1 MKSRTIFI
9 LSLAV
14 LIGVPNASAQSF
26 KERLKNA
33 TKKVEQKVKQEIKQ
47 EVAPQ
52 KLPEKSSN
60 SSSSSRNK
68 EQPKRHGTTAGTDNK
83 KNVND
88 KTSIALFGG
97 DHTALFAPVGDTINA
112 KYGTKS
118 VVPVKP
124 PKEETKQPDWNDARV
139 YIYELD
145 NKSLVDEYL
154 MLDDCIESGYI
165 SNSSPAS
172 FRYNSLLDELV
183 ARTNVLNTMVEH
195 YNEAKDNYNSDDK
208 SFTDLELNFIIRNV
222 LDARAYK
229 TLIRSSLA
237 PLFSL
242 NTRTKKTFIEDS
254 TKEYF
259 NAHGGYENAHKV
271 KWTVLKTSKTNK

>member
-1 MKSRTIFI
+1 MKSRTIII

-14 LIGVPNASAQSF
+14 LIGVPDASAQSF

-33 TKKVEQKVKQEIKQ
+33 AKKVEQKVKQEVKQ
-47 EVAPQ
+47 EVSPQ
-52 KLPEKSSN
+52 KLPEKSGN

-68 EQPKRHGTTAGTDNK
+68 EQPKRHDTVAGTDNK

-88 KTSIALFGG
+88 KASIALFGG
-97 DHTALFAPVGDTINA
+97 DHTALFAPVGDAINA

-124 PKEETKQPDWNDARV
+124 PKEEAKQPDWNDARV

-208 SFTDLELNFIIRNV
+208 SFADLELNFIIRNV
-222 LDARAYK
+222 LDVRAYK

-242 NTRTKKTFIEDS
+242 NTLTKKTFIKDS

-259 NAHGGYENAHKV
+259 NAHGGYENAHKAQ
-271 KWTVLKTSKTNK
+271 WTVLKTSKTNK

>member
-9 LSLAV
+9 LSLAI

-195 YNEAKDNYNSDDK
+195 YNEAKDDYNSDDK

>member
-1 MKSRTIFI
+1 MKSRTILI
-9 LSLAV
+9 LSLAALV
-14 LIGVPNASAQSF
+14 GVPDASAQSF

-33 TKKVEQKVKQEIKQ
+33 AKKVELKVKQ

-60 SSSSSRNK
+60 SSSSSRDK
-68 EQPKRHGTTAGTDNK
+68 ELPKNHDTVAGTDNRQ
-83 KNVND
+83 NVND
-88 KTSIALFGG
+88 KAFIALFGG

-112 KYGTKS
+112 KYSTKS

-124 PKEETKQPDWNDARV
+124 PKEEAKQPDWNDARV
-139 YIYELD
+139 HIYELD

-154 MLDDCIESGYI
+154 MLNDCIESGYI

-172 FRYNSLLDELV
+172 FRYHSLLDELV

-208 SFTDLELNFIIRNV
+208 SFADLELNFIIRNV
-222 LDARAYK
+222 LDVRAYK
-229 TLIRSSLA
+229 TLIQSSLA

-242 NTRTKKTFIEDS
+242 NTLTKKTFIKDS
-254 TKEYF
+254 TKKYF
-259 NAHGGYENAHKV
+259 DAHGGYENAHKA
-271 KWTVLKTSKTNK
+271 KWTVLKTSQTNK

>member
-1 MKSRTIFI
+1 MKLRAIIFF
-9 LSLAV
+9 S
-14 LIGVPNASAQSF
+14 LIGIFGEAPTASAQSLKGLF
-26 KERLKNA
+26 KNA
-33 TKKVEQKVKQEIKQ
+33 VNKVKQEVKQ
-47 EVAPQ
+47 EVNNTTSKTKSAGTSSVKG
-52 KLPEKSSN
+52 KLSVMSN
-60 SSSSSRNK
+60 SSSS
-68 EQPKRHGTTAGTDNK
+68 
-83 KNVND
+83 
-88 KTSIALFGG
+88 LFGAS
-97 DHTALFAPVGDTINA
+97 HTALFAPVGDAINA

-124 PKEETKQPDWNDARV
+124 PKEEAKQPDWNDARV

-208 SFTDLELNFIIRNV
+208 SFADLELNFIIRNV
-222 LDARAYK
+222 LDVRAYK

-242 NTRTKKTFIEDS
+242 NTLTKKTFIEDS

>member
-1 MKSRTIFI
+1 M
-9 LSLAV
+9 
-14 LIGVPNASAQSF
+14 
-26 KERLKNA
+26 
-33 TKKVEQKVKQEIKQ
+33 
-47 EVAPQ
+47 
-52 KLPEKSSN
+52 
-60 SSSSSRNK
+60 
-68 EQPKRHGTTAGTDNK
+68 
-83 KNVND
+83 
-88 KTSIALFGG
+88 FGG

-124 PKEETKQPDWNDARV
+124 PKEEAKQPDWNDARV

-208 SFTDLELNFIIRNV
+208 SFADLELNFITRNV

>member
-9 LSLAV
+9 LSLAI